1 MKSRRHTFSVF
12 ALAAAVTSAFL
23 LGACGQTGELYM
35 PDTWSTK
42 PPPPPREPRL
52 KKKPQQ
58 TAEGTSASETQKTD
72 KGN

>member
-1 MKSRRHTFSVF
+1 MKSRRHTFSVV
-12 ALAAAVTSAFL
+12 ALAVAATSAFL

-35 PDTWSTK
+35 PDTHSTK
-42 PPPPPREPRL
+42 PPPPPRESRL

-58 TAEGTSASETQKTD
+58 TAEGAAASDTQKTD